1 LHRSTKGKEK
11 FTVREEEEKGE
22 SQRRRKRVSKKSFG
36 VLCVFVHT
44 SLQQKTQARIQQ
56 NRAGFH
62 LQTSSSAPSDSLLKN
77 LRQDRWFTTSQH
89 PHHRVD

>member
-44 SLQQKTQARIQQ
+44 SLQQKHKQESSKIEQV
-56 NRAGFH
+56 FICKLLPLLH
-62 LQTSSSAPSDSLLKN
+62 LIPS
-77 LRQDRWFTTSQH
+77 
-89 PHHRVD
+89 